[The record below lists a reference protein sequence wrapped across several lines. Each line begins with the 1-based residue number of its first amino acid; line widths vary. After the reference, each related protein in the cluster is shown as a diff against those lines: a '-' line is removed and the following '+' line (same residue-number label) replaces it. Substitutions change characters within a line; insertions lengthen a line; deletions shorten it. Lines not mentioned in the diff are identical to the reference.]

1 MRAMRALT
9 VRPGTKDSLAVV
21 DVPEPPESDGSV
33 LVQGLA
39 LGICGTDLEI
49 ARGEYGFAPP
59 GDEHL
64 VIGHESLGRVLEAPP
79 GSGFAGGDLLAG
91 IVRRPD
97 PVPCSC
103 CAAGRWDMC
112 RNGRYVERGIKERH
126 GYGSERWRVEPEF
139 AIALPAGFE
148 SFGMLLEPTSVVT
161 KAWDQVDR
169 MSVSSCAPAERVLI
183 TGAGPIGLLAA
194 LLSVQR
200 GLETHVLDLQREGAK
215 PRLARELGA
224 TYHAGPIGALDLKPD
239 VIIECTGVGQVVFG
253 AMEAIG
259 PGGVLCLTGVSPK
272 GTRLE
277 IDAGAINSDL
287 VLENNVVVGSVN
299 AAARHYD
306 GARDALA
313 AADSGWLEALITRR
327 VGLDEAP
334 AAFARREDDIKVVVE
349 L

>member
-1 MRAMRALT
+1 MRVMRALT
-9 VRPGTKDSLAVV
+9 VRPGTKDSLAVS
-21 DVPEPPESDGSV
+21 DVPEPAETDGSL
-33 LVQGLA
+33 LVEGIA

-59 GDEHL
+59 GDDHL
-64 VIGHESLGRVLEAPP
+64 VIGHESLGRVLEAPA
-79 GSGFAGGDLLAG
+79 GSGFAAGDLVAG

-103 CAAGRWDMC
+103 CATGRWDMC

-126 GYGSERWRVEPEF
+126 GYGSQRWRVEPEF
-139 AIALPAGFE
+139 AVALPAGFE
-148 SFGMLLEPTSVVT
+148 SFGVLLEPTSVVT

-169 MSVSSCAPAERVLI
+169 VSASSCAPAERVLV

-194 LLSVQR
+194 LLAVQR
-200 GLETHVLDLQREGAK
+200 GLETHVLDLQKEGVK

-224 TYHAGPIGALDLKPD
+224 TYHSGAICDLDLQPD
-239 VIIECTGVGQVVFG
+239 VIIECTGAGQVVFD

-272 GTRLE
+272 GRRLE

-313 AADSGWLEALITRR
+313 AADQSWLEALITRR
-327 VGLDEAP
+327 VGLEDAP
-334 AAFARREDDIKVVVE
+334 AAFDRREHDIKVVVE